1 MNKIILI
8 GNLGR
13 DPEMS
18 YTPSGTAVTKFSLA
32 VSKRVPKSQA
42 GDRPQDNTDWFN
54 IVAWSNLAETCNT
67 YLRKGQKVYV
77 EGRLSIRKYTNKDN
91 VQQTSV
97 DVIIN
102 EMEMLT
108 PKNAQPQSGSGDNFL
123 NDDGLS
129 DLDDHPF

>member
-32 VSKRVPKSQA
+32 VSKRVAKSQT
-42 GDRPQDNTDWFN
+42 GEKQDDTDWFN
-54 IVAWSNLAETCNT
+54 IVAWSKLAETCNQ
-67 YLRKGQKVYV
+67 YLRKGQKIYV
-77 EGRLSIRKYTNKDN
+77 EGRLSVRKYNDREN
-91 VQQTSV
+91 VQRTAI

-108 PKNAQPQSGSGDNFL
+108 PKGAQQQQSGSGDNFL
-123 NDDGLS
+123 NDDLG

>member
-18 YTPSGTAVTKFSLA
+18 YTQNGTAVTKFTLA
-32 VSKRVPKSQA
+32 VTRRYGKSA
-42 GDRPQDNTDWFN
+42 SGERETDWFN
-54 IVAWSNLAETCNT
+54 IVAWNQLAETCNN
-67 YLRKGQKVYV
+67 YLKKGQKVYV
-77 EGRLSIRKYTNKDN
+77 EGRLEQRKYTDKEG
-91 VQQTSV
+91 TPRTAI

-108 PKNAQPQSGSGDNFL
+108 PKSQQPSSSGPDYGGP
-123 NDDGLS
+123 DDLGE
-129 DLDDHPF
+129 LDDHPF

>member
-18 YTPSGTAVTKFSLA
+18 YTPSGTPVTKFSLA
-32 VSKRVPKSQA
+32 VSKRVAKSQA
-42 GDRPQDNTDWFN
+42 GDKPQDNTDWFN
-54 IVAWSNLAETCNT
+54 IVAWNNLAETCNT

-91 VQQTSV
+91 IQQTAV

>member
-18 YTPSGTAVTKFSLA
+18 YTQNGTAVTKFSLA
-32 VSKRVPKSQA
+32 VTRRYGKSA
-42 GDRPQDNTDWFN
+42 SGERETDWFN
-54 IVAWSNLAETCNT
+54 IVAWNQLAETCNN
-67 YLRKGQKVYV
+67 YLKKGQKVYV
-77 EGRLSIRKYTNKDN
+77 EGRLEQRKYTDKEGAPR
-91 VQQTSV
+91 TAI

-108 PKNAQPQSGSGDNFL
+108 PKNQQPGSAGPDYGGDDL
-123 NDDGLS
+123 GE
-129 DLDDHPF
+129 LDDHPF